1 MVEKSRKT
9 LESGHREREAIRD
22 EGPQMQGRESSK
34 KDGASGIFC
43 RTIKKDKDCVTVLRR
58 AGLEAR

>member
-1 MVEKSRKT
+1 MAIERKA
-9 LESGHREREAIRD
+9 SRD
-22 EGPQMQGRESSK
+22 EGPQMQERESSK
-34 KDGASGIFC
+34 KDGVGGLFC